1 MKNEGQEN
9 YIKAIRALESEGEGA
24 VPTNAIAERVQT
36 TPASVTDMLKKL
48 KARGLINYEKYK
60 GVRLTPEGSAQA
72 IGIVRKHRLWECFLV
87 DKLKFGWHQ
96 VHEMAEQLEHIEST
110 ELTDRLD
117 AFLGFPVS
125 DPHGDPIPDAQGNY
139 RINERTVELAA
150 LRPGERGRLL
160 TVANSAA
167 SFLLYLD
174 SKNIRLGDELKVE
187 NVYEFDR
194 SMDILAGGLTVNMS
208 EQVVKSLLI
217 KKLN

>member
-1 MKNEGQEN
+1 
-9 YIKAIRALESEGEGA
+9 
-24 VPTNAIAERVQT
+24 
-36 TPASVTDMLKKL
+36 VTDMLKKL

-60 GVRLTPEGSAQA
+60 GVSLTPEGSAQA

-139 RINERTVELAA
+139 RINERTEELAA

-160 TVANSAA
+160 TVANSAG

-194 SMDILAGGLTVNMS
+194 SMDILAGGLLVNMS